1 MTSALVTGATG
12 FLGGALVRR
21 LLRDGAAVTATGRS
35 EERGRALEALGATF
49 VSADLAD
56 ADLVAALCSGRD
68 VVFHCGALSSPWGR
82 ASAFHAANV
91 LGTRHVVHGCLA
103 SGARLV
109 HVSSPSV
116 YGGFHDRLDIR
127 EDAEWQDVTTHY
139 AHTKRLAEHEV
150 RRRLPEATIVR
161 PRAIY
166 GPGDNA
172 ILPRVVRAL
181 RAGRLPIVGDGRTLV
196 DLTYVDDAADA
207 LVLCAARSEAVGKT
221 YNVTGGDV
229 RELWPLLFA
238 LCERLGFEKPKRRLT
253 KKAAWNVGQALERVA
268 AATGGWEPPL
278 TRYTVTVLSTSLTLD
293 ISAIREDVGYAPKVG
308 VDEGMERYVAS
319 LG

>member
-1 MTSALVTGATG
+1 MTGATG

-21 LLRDGAAVTATGRS
+21 LVGEGVTVTATGRD
-35 EERGRALEALGATF
+35 EARGRALEALGVTF
-49 VSADLAD
+49 VPADLTD
-56 ADLVAALCSGRD
+56 GELVRALCRDRD

-82 ASAFHAANV
+82 ASHFHAANV
-91 LGTRHVVHGCLA
+91 LGTNNVVAGCLA

-116 YGGFHDRLDIR
+116 YGGLGDRRDIR
-127 EDAEWQDVTTHY
+127 EDAEWQEITTHY
-139 AHTKRLAEHEV
+139 AHTKRLAETNV
-150 RRRLPEATIVR
+150 RRALPQATIVR
-161 PRAIY
+161 PRAIF

-196 DLTYVDDAADA
+196 DLTFVDDAAEA
-207 LVLCAARSEAVGKT
+207 LVLCATRDAAIGRT

-238 LCERLGFEKPKRRLT
+238 LCDRLGLAKPKRRLS
-253 KKAAWNVGQALERVA
+253 KRAAWNLGHTLERVA

-293 ISAIREDVGYAPKVG
+293 ISAVRGELGYRPTVS
-308 VDEGMERYVAS
+308 VDEGLERYAQA
-319 LG
+319 LEEG